1 MSTITA
7 VEKIAMFEKELEL
20 IFDKDIREFTKLCLI
35 AAPDYAFNDCPSSSS
50 GRYHSVDELSFDG
63 NQLHSKKVFTLVYD
77 LCRGLGCEDK
87 RDVLLGAALIH
98 DMRKQGE
105 KKSGH
110 TVKHHP
116 KLAAELV
123 DQVQEMSQLLSE
135 EDYKIF
141 RQSVGYHYGPWSTGE
156 WSKPL
161 ASYSF
166 EELTVYIADYIASKR
181 FVTIEYK
188 R

>member
-1 MSTITA
+1 MSSITA

-20 IFDKDIREFTKLCLI
+20 IFDKDIREFTKLCLM
-35 AAPDYAFNDCPSSSS
+35 AAPDYIFNDCPASSS
-50 GRYHSVDELSFDG
+50 GKYHPVGELCASG
-63 NQLHSKKVFTLVYD
+63 NIDHSKKVFTVAYE
-77 LCRGLGCEDK
+77 LCRGLGVENH
-87 RDVLLGAALIH
+87 RDQVCSASLIH
-98 DMRKQGE
+98 DLVKQGW

-135 EDYKIF
+135 EDYNII
-141 RQSVGYHYGPWSTGE
+141 RGCTGYHYGVWGSGE
-156 WSKPL
+156 WVKPL
-161 ASYSF
+161 SSYTF
-166 EELTVYIADYIASKR
+166 EELTVYISDYIASKR
-181 FVTIEYK
+181 FIEVDYK